1 MEGEAETEAEGERDT
16 EAEAENVYIA
26 STTARG
32 KLLSLVEKGGGSLIL
47 GYKP

>member
-1 MEGEAETEAEGERDT
+1 M

-26 STTARG
+26 FTTARG
-32 KLLSLVEKGGGSLIL
+32 KLLSLVENRSRSLIL